1 MRLLAMIRKEFRQ
14 VLRDPRTLTLI
25 IFMPAALLLVFGFVL
40 SFDVKHIKTAVLDLD
55 GTQHSRRLIDAL
67 GAVEQ
72 FDIVGSLG
80 GRHDIDLGLD
90 RSAFTVAVVIPA
102 GFGKAVEA
110 GQDVAVQAVIDG
122 SNSQMAT
129 MIQAYLKVFVQT
141 YAVKHAGKQLL
152 RFGYGTVRMPVMAQ
166 ARLWY
171 NPELKSSL
179 FLIPGL
185 MVFVLMITC
194 TISTALS
201 IVRERERGSIEQ
213 LLVSPLTSPQI
224 ILGKTIPYIFVALV
238 SMVLILAVG
247 YAFFGVTIKGNRLML
262 LLSSTLFILSALSMG
277 VLISS
282 MTRSQQV
289 AFFVAALTSILPTF
303 LLSGF
308 VFPIR
313 NMPLAIQAISYVVPA
328 RYFVEVLRSIL
339 VKGVGVE
346 TYWPELVSLSV
357 FTVVVLAVST
367 IRMSRTKLA

>member
-25 IFMPAALLLVFGFVL
+25 IFMPAALLLIFGFVL
-40 SFDVKHIKTAVLDLD
+40 SFDVKHIRTAVLDLD
-55 GTQHSRRLIDAL
+55 GTQHSRRLVDAL

-72 FDIVGSLG
+72 FDIVGSVG
-80 GRHDIDLGLD
+80 GRRDIDLGLD
-90 RSAFTVAVVIPA
+90 SAAFTVAVVVPS
-102 GFGKAVEA
+102 GFGKAIEA
-110 GQDVAVQAVIDG
+110 GQDVSVQAVIDG

-129 MIQAYLKVFVQT
+129 MIQAYLKTFVQT
-141 YAVKHAGKQLL
+141 YAVKLAGRQLL
-152 RFGYGTVRMPVMAQ
+152 RFGYDTVRMPVMAQ

-201 IVRERERGSIEQ
+201 IVREKEKGSIEQ

-224 ILGKTIPYIFVALV
+224 ILGKTIPYVFVALA

-247 YAFFGVTIKGNRLML
+247 YAFFGVAVKGNHLML

-277 VLISS
+277 ILISS

-289 AFFVAALTSILPTF
+289 AFFVAALTAILPTF

-313 NMPLAIQAISYVVPA
+313 NMPPAIQAISYVVPA

-346 TYWPELVSLSV
+346 TYWQELVSLSV
-357 FTVVVLAVST
+357 FTVAVLAVST